1 MHCSLRYRAS
11 SQGSLES
18 PGRRVSSGVSTLQR
32 IRQRGR
38 ERKTWGPKSLVEQGC
53 FNDLS
58 VGIYRLLYKDFLSTM
73 IKIRKPNVQQLLSRK
88 EGISNGRKVRRQ
100 SVSGK
105 RVVTKQFCH
114 KENVYWRKSTH
125 AFHPMTSGLGAA
137 CHSTRSRYQE
147 LRRNRG
153 FMRDRK
159 QHTGILL
166 LNIPWHHLNTV
177 YIQFQFS

>member
-1 MHCSLRYRAS
+1 M
-11 SQGSLES
+11 
-18 PGRRVSSGVSTLQR
+18 LQR
-32 IRQRGR
+32 ISRSGGER
-38 ERKTWGPKSLVEQGC
+38 ERQGNPSLWWRKG

-114 KENVYWRKSTH
+114 KENVY
-125 AFHPMTSGLGAA
+125 
-137 CHSTRSRYQE
+137 
-147 LRRNRG
+147 
-153 FMRDRK
+153 
-159 QHTGILL
+159 
-166 LNIPWHHLNTV
+166 
-177 YIQFQFS
+177 